1 MEDKYNQLR
10 LERYSKEL
18 ANVLCDRHFAAH
30 DTINGPQLIGFTPIK
45 QVNLFV
51 IKELL
56 LKWHH
61 EMANLRSPYFDY
73 EHEEV
78 KEALLNFMNVLSRK
92 ILIKRDAFEPLL
104 QKAIYDTFLLKL
116 APVATFEEK
125 FLRIQ
130 EDISLPKLQE
140 NLKYI
145 DLDKQLFTG
154 FIGTLSPSNRDRDY
168 ILSRFRLYLN
178 ANRDG
183 IAPLSEVLE
192 AFNSLLPITE
202 EEIRQEQI
210 SPLAAY
216 AASLA
221 KPTPS
226 APVEEKDIVAPIHMA
241 QREASAPVAAPSH
254 APVAMPAPAPVAAA
268 PRPAAIPDSN
278 LNERFKA
285 ERPTMNEKFS
295 KPASSSVADSLSNRK
310 IESLKNSI
318 SINQRFSF
326 INELFDGDNMTYYN
340 TIQQLDQFRSPEEA
354 MHFVTHDLARKYDWS
369 KKQDSVNKLLRLIE
383 RKFS

>member
-18 ANVLCDRHFAAH
+18 ANMLCDRHFAAH
-30 DTINGPQLIGFTPIK
+30 DTINGPQLIGFTPVK

-56 LKWHH
+56 LRWHH

-104 QKAIYDTFLLKL
+104 QKAIHDTFLLKL
-116 APVATFEEK
+116 SPVAMFEEK

-130 EDISLPKLQE
+130 EDITLTKLQE

-145 DLDKQLFTG
+145 DLDKPLFAG
-154 FIGTLSPSNRDRDY
+154 FVGTLSPSNRDRDY

-178 ANRDG
+178 ANRDSV
-183 IAPLSEVLE
+183 APLTELVSS
-192 AFNSLLPITE
+192 FNNLLPITE
-202 EEIRQEQI
+202 EEIRQQESQ
-210 SPLAAY
+210 PAGLAAY
-216 AASLA
+216 AAAMA
-221 KPTPS
+221 KPTPA
-226 APVEEKDIVAPIHMA
+226 APVEEKDVVAPIHTT
-241 QREASAPVAAPSH
+241 QREASAPVAT
-254 APVAMPAPAPVAAA
+254 A
-268 PRPAAIPDSN
+268 PRPAMINDN
-278 LNERFKA
+278 NINERFKA
-285 ERPTMNEKFS
+285 ERPTMNERFS

-340 TIQQLDQFRSPEEA
+340 TIQKLDEYKSPEEA
-354 MHFVTHDLARKYDWS
+354 KHFVQHELAPRYDWS
-369 KKQDSVNKLLRLIE
+369 RKQDSVEKLLRLIE
-383 RKFS
+383 RKFA

>member
-1 MEDKYNQLR
+1 MEDKYNQLH
-10 LERYSKEL
+10 LDRYSKEL

-30 DTINGPQLIGFTPIK
+30 DTINGPQLIGFTPVK

-116 APVATFEEK
+116 APVSIFEEK

-130 EDISLPKLQE
+130 EEITLPKLQE

-145 DLDKQLFTG
+145 DLDKTLFSG
-154 FIGTLSPSNRDRDY
+154 FVGTLSPSNRDRDY

-178 ANRDG
+178 ANRD
-183 IAPLSEVLE
+183 ALSPLSELVE
-192 AFNSLLPITE
+192 GFNRLLPISE
-202 EEIRQEQI
+202 EEIMRQEPT
-210 SPLAAY
+210 SHRSSLSAY

-221 KPTPS
+221 AKPTPA
-226 APVEEKDIVAPIHMA
+226 APIEEKDVVAPIHMA
-241 QREASAPVAAPSH
+241 QREASAPIITTPKPAVVSAAP
-254 APVAMPAPAPVAAA
+254 
-268 PRPAAIPDSN
+268 DN
-278 LNERFKA
+278 LNERFRAA

-295 KPASSSVADSLSNRK
+295 KPAAASIADNLSNRK

-340 TIQQLDQFRSPEEA
+340 TIQQLDEYKDPEQA
-354 MHFVTHDLARKYDWS
+354 KQYVTDTLARKYDWS
-369 KKQDSVNKLLRLIE
+369 KKQDSVSKLLRLIE